1 MDPGLHV
8 LNVRLFGEFSATDH
22 RGNAIPL
29 TNKRA
34 QALLI
39 YLAIKLG
46 QEVARADI
54 NQLLFAPNEP
64 EESVQQLINE
74 LIYAFRFVGPTAIVE
89 TLNGVRLNED
99 VVSIDLQRF
108 SNLVEQSSLTHVR
121 EAADLYRGNLLAGF
135 LSGISAF
142 DDWIASQRVAWWR
155 AAISVLGRLLL
166 IQIKAGWWENAV
178 ETAGRLLSLDPSQE
192 VVHRTLM
199 RLQLE
204 QGRPDAALRRY
215 QECAEILRREFNRV
229 PSAETER
236 LHEEITAALNRTPAP
251 REALRKPVDRPVLVL
266 VVEDDLVSSALVEG
280 FLMEVGYE
288 VVAVTD
294 GADALLELGRREFD
308 LLVLDINI
316 PTLSG
321 LRLFE
326 IMIQKGMDT
335 PAIFITGIPG
345 AEVETRSL
353 EAGAADFLR
362 KPIRKEALLPRVR
375 TILQRR
381 ERARFGAQRS

>member
-1 MDPGLHV
+1 MHL
-8 LNVRLFGEFSATDH
+8 LNIRLFGEFSATDQ

-39 YLAIKLG
+39 YLAVRVG
-46 QEVARADI
+46 QEVVWSDI
-54 NQLLFAPNEP
+54 SQLLFAPNEP
-64 EESVQQLINE
+64 EESVRQLVNE
-74 LIYAFRFVGPTAIVE
+74 LLYALRFAGPNAVLE
-89 TLNGVRLNED
+89 TTTGVRLNDD
-99 VVSIDLQRF
+99 VVSVDLQRF
-108 SNLVEQSSLTHVR
+108 AMLVDQTSLTHIR
-121 EAADLYRGNLLAGF
+121 EASDLYRGNLLAGF
-135 LSGISAF
+135 LAGIGAF

-155 AAISVLGRLLL
+155 AAISVFGRLLL

-178 ETAGRLLSLDPSQE
+178 DTAGRLLSLDPSQE

-215 QECAEILRREFNRV
+215 QECADILRREFNRA
-229 PSAETER
+229 PSTETER
-236 LHEEITAALNRTPAP
+236 LHEEIMAVLNRTPAP
-251 REALRKPVDRPVLVL
+251 REAMRKPVDRPVLVL

-280 FLMEVGYE
+280 FLTEAGYE

-375 TILQRR
+375 TILKRR
-381 ERARFGAQRS
+381 ERSRAVSS

>member
-1 MDPGLHV
+1 MDPVMHL
-8 LNVRLFGEFSATDH
+8 LNVRLFGEFSATDQ

-39 YLAIKLG
+39 YLAIRVG
-46 QEVARADI
+46 QDVTLSEVG
-54 NQLLFAPNEP
+54 QLLFAPNEP
-64 EESVQQLINE
+64 EENVRQLVNE
-74 LIYAFRFVGPTAIVE
+74 LLYALRFAGPSTIVE
-89 TLNGVRLNED
+89 TRTGIRLNED
-99 VVSIDLQRF
+99 VVSIDVQRF
-108 SNLVEQSSLTHVR
+108 ALLYEDESLTHIR
-121 EAADLYRGNLLAGF
+121 EAADLYRGNLLGGF
-135 LSGISAF
+135 LTGIAAF
-142 DDWIASQRVAWWR
+142 DDWVAAQRVAWWR
-155 AAISVLGRLLL
+155 AAVSVLGRLLL
-166 IQIKAGWWENAV
+166 AQIKAGWWENAV

-215 QECAEILRREFNRV
+215 QECAEILRREFNRT
-229 PSAETER
+229 PSPETER
-236 LHEEITAALNRTPAP
+236 LRDDIMAILDRTPAP
-251 REALRKPVDRPVLVL
+251 REAVRKPSDRPVLVL

-280 FLMEVGYE
+280 FLSEAGYE
-288 VVAVTD
+288 VVAVAD

-335 PAIFITGIPG
+335 PAIFMTGIPG

-381 ERARFGAQRS
+381 QRERAQR

>member
-1 MDPGLHV
+1 MHL
-8 LNVRLFGEFSATDH
+8 LNVRLFGEFSATDQ
-22 RGNAIPL
+22 RGNALPL

-39 YLAIKLG
+39 SLAVRVG
-46 QEVARADI
+46 QEVAFQDVG
-54 NQLLFAPNEP
+54 QLLFAPNEP
-64 EESVQQLINE
+64 EENVRQLVNE
-74 LIYAFRFVGPTAIVE
+74 LLYALRFAGPSTIIE
-89 TLNGVRLNED
+89 TPTGVRLNED

-108 SNLVEQSSLTHVR
+108 SLLVEQTSLIHIR
-121 EAADLYRGNLLAGF
+121 EAADLYRGNLLGGF
-135 LSGISAF
+135 LSGIAAF
-142 DDWIASQRVAWWR
+142 DDWIAGQRVAWWR
-155 AAISVLGRLLL
+155 AAISVLGKLLL
-166 IQIKAGWWENAV
+166 AQIKAGWWEAAV

-192 VVHRTLM
+192 VVHRTLI

-215 QECAEILRREFNRV
+215 QECAEILRREFNRA

-236 LHEEITAALNRTPAP
+236 LHEETMAILNRTPAP
-251 REALRKPVDRPVLVL
+251 REALRKPIDRPVLVL

-280 FLMEVGYE
+280 FLTEAGYE

-381 ERARFGAQRS
+381 ARSRANG

>member
-1 MDPGLHV
+1 MSPEMHP
-8 LNVRLFGEFSATDH
+8 LNVRLFGEFSATDQ
-22 RGNAIPL
+22 RGHAVSL

-39 YLAIKLG
+39 YLAIRMG
-46 QEVARADI
+46 QETAWSEIAE
-54 NQLLFAPNEP
+54 LLFAPNEP
-64 EESVQQLINE
+64 EESVRQLVNE
-74 LIYAFRFVGPTAIVE
+74 LFYALRFAGPDAVVE
-89 TLNGVRLNED
+89 TQSGVRLNDD

-108 SNLVEQSSLTHVR
+108 AMLVEQTSLTDVH

-135 LSGISAF
+135 LTGIAAF
-142 DDWIASQRVAWWR
+142 DDWVASQRVAWWR
-155 AAISVLGRLLL
+155 AAVGILGRLLL

-215 QECAEILRREFNRV
+215 QECAEILRREFARS
-229 PSAETER
+229 PSPETER
-236 LHEEITAALNRTPAP
+236 LHEDIMEVLDRTPAP
-251 REALRKPVDRPVLVL
+251 REAFLKPVDRPVLVL

-280 FLMEVGYE
+280 FLTEAGYE

-294 GADALLELGRREFD
+294 GADALLELGRHEFD

-326 IMIQKGMDT
+326 IMIQKGIDT

-381 ERARFGAQRS
+381 ERTRSIGGV

>member
-1 MDPGLHV
+1 MHL
-8 LNVRLFGEFSATDH
+8 LNIRLFGEFSATDQ

-39 YLAIKLG
+39 YLAIRIG
-46 QEVARADI
+46 QEVVWSDI
-54 NQLLFAPNEP
+54 SQLLFAPNEP
-64 EESVQQLINE
+64 EESVRQLVNE
-74 LIYAFRFVGPTAIVE
+74 LLYALRFAGPNAVLE
-89 TLNGVRLNED
+89 TTTGVRLNED

-108 SNLVEQSSLTHVR
+108 ATLVDQTSLTHIR
-121 EAADLYRGNLLAGF
+121 EAADLYQGNLLAGF
-135 LSGISAF
+135 LTGIGAF
-142 DDWIASQRVAWWR
+142 DDWVASQRVAWWR
-155 AAISVLGRLLL
+155 AAVSVLGRLLL

-178 ETAGRLLSLDPSQE
+178 DTAGRLLSLDPSQE

-215 QECAEILRREFNRV
+215 QECAEILRREFSRT
-229 PSAETER
+229 PSSETER
-236 LHEEITAALNRTPAP
+236 LREEIMAVLDRTPAP

-280 FLMEVGYE
+280 FLTEAGYE

-381 ERARFGAQRS
+381 ERSRANG